1 MADYIATHYKG
12 KYRCL
17 AEIDESKNDFPR
29 DANGNIDQSTGVY
42 IKCAN
47 NCQIYAY
54 GTDGHRE
61 MQLGAYIPSLGRGRN
76 IKKELR
82 CLGIAFDHYDESSCE
97 VTFTFSSFDIDK
109 VAEIMKAR
117 TAGAGI
123 SPFST
128 RNLKK
133 NTVDIPDEL
142 TAQYKDAIS
151 KLDKSDML
159 LIKQLNKS
167 FLNDVLA
174 KKLRDKGKRK
184 LFDYAEDMRKMGL
197 ARDVKGYIYK
207 KGLYG
212 DYVHYLADAISS
224 YYSCKHQ

>member
-12 KYRCL
+12 RYRCL
-17 AEIDESKNDFPR
+17 AEIDKSKNDFPR
-29 DANGNIDQSTGVY
+29 DVNGNIDQSTGVY

-76 IKKELR
+76 IKKELQR
-82 CLGIAFDHYDESSCE
+82 LGITFDHYDESSCE

-174 KKLRDKGKRK
+174 KKLRENGKRK
-184 LFDYAEDMRKMGL
+184 PFDYVADMRQMGL
-197 ARDVKGYIYK
+197 ARDTKGYIYK

-212 DYVHYLADAISS
+212 DYIHYLTDAIVS
-224 YYSCKHQ
+224 YYSGKHQ

>member
-76 IKKELR
+76 IKKELQR
-82 CLGIAFDHYDESSCE
+82 LGIAFDHYDESSCE

-184 LFDYAEDMRKMGL
+184 LFDYAEDMRKIGL
-197 ARDVKGYIYK
+197 KRDTKGYIYA
-207 KGLYG
+207 KGLW
-212 DYVHYLADAISS
+212 DEYLSYLDSAIDN
-224 YYSCKHQ
+224 YYNDMQ

>member
-47 NCQIYAY
+47 NCRIYAY

-76 IKKELR
+76 IKKELQR
-82 CLGIAFDHYDESSCE
+82 LGIVFDHYDESSCE

-133 NTVDIPDEL
+133 NTVDIPEEL

-174 KKLRDKGKRK
+174 KKLREKGKRK
-184 LFDYAEDMRKMGL
+184 PFDYAEDMKQMGL

-212 DYVHYLADAISS
+212 DYIHYLADAIVF
-224 YYSCKHQ
+224 YYSGKH

>member
-12 KYRCL
+12 RYRCL
-17 AEIDESKNDFPR
+17 AEIDKFKNDFPR

-76 IKKELR
+76 IKKELQR
-82 CLGIAFDHYDESSCE
+82 LDIAFDHYDESSCE

-174 KKLRDKGKRK
+174 KKLREKGKRK
-184 LFDYAEDMRKMGL
+184 PFDYAEDMKQMGL

-212 DYVHYLADAISS
+212 DYIHYLADAIVF
-224 YYSCKHQ
+224 YYSGKH

>member
-1 MADYIATHYKG
+1 MTDYIATHYKG

-17 AEIDESKNDFPR
+17 AEIDKSKNDFPR

-47 NCQIYAY
+47 NCRIYAY

-76 IKKELR
+76 IKKELQR
-82 CLGIAFDHYDESSCE
+82 LGIDFDHYDESSCE
-97 VTFTFSSFDIDK
+97 VTFTFSSFDIYK

-151 KLDKSDML
+151 KLNKSDML

-174 KKLRDKGKRK
+174 KKLREKGKRK
-184 LFDYAEDMRKMGL
+184 PFDYAEDMKQMGL

-212 DYVHYLADAISS
+212 DYIHYLADAIVF
-224 YYSCKHQ
+224 YYSGKH

>member
-12 KYRCL
+12 RYRCL

-29 DANGNIDQSTGVY
+29 DANGNIDQSIGVY

-76 IKKELR
+76 IKKELQQ
-82 CLGIAFDHYDESSCE
+82 LGIAFDHYDESSCE

-174 KKLRDKGKRK
+174 KKLRKKGKRK
-184 LFDYAEDMRKMGL
+184 PFDYAEDMKQMGL

-212 DYVHYLADAISS
+212 DYIHYLADAIVF
-224 YYSCKHQ
+224 YYSGKH

>member
-47 NCQIYAY
+47 NCKIYAY

-76 IKKELR
+76 IKKELQ

-133 NTVDIPDEL
+133 NTVSIPDEL

-184 LFDYAEDMRKMGL
+184 LFDYAEDMKQMGL

-212 DYVHYLADAISS
+212 DYVRYLADAIVS
-224 YYSCKHQ
+224 YYSGKH

>member
-12 KYRCL
+12 RYRCL
-17 AEIDESKNDFPR
+17 AEIDKSKNDFPR

-76 IKKELR
+76 IKKKLKR
-82 CLGIAFDHYDESSCE
+82 LGIAFDHYDESSCE

-174 KKLRDKGKRK
+174 KKLREKGKRK
-184 LFDYAEDMRKMGL
+184 PFDYAEDMKQMGL

-212 DYVHYLADAISS
+212 DYIHYLADAIVF
-224 YYSCKHQ
+224 YYSGKH

>member
-29 DANGNIDQSTGVY
+29 DTNGNIDQSTGVY

-76 IKKELR
+76 IKKELQR
-82 CLGIAFDHYDESSCE
+82 LGIAFDHYDESSCE
-97 VTFTFSSFDIDK
+97 ATFTFSSFDIDK

-117 TAGAGI
+117 TSGAGI

-174 KKLRDKGKRK
+174 KKLREKGKRK
-184 LFDYAEDMRKMGL
+184 PFDYAEDMKQMGL

-212 DYVHYLADAISS
+212 DYVHYLADAIVF
-224 YYSCKHQ
+224 YYSGKH